1 MSSSAEY
8 GGQIVAVVTK
18 LIGGVEFLAPN
29 QNPSFIHTVEA
40 RSERVG
46 ARVTAQHS
54 KNAPTKAE
62 KDFEMTKHAKLLL
75 KHDESSIVRFAR
87 KQIEGKMTG
96 LETRDFYDAIVKCA
110 DARRAPGESDAQ
122 AFTKTIIE
130 DETFSRHCNS
140 RRAAPRKPRR
150 RKRQVGRTEDHGVD
164 SQRPAHPEPRLQRPC
179 HVVGGLPFSD
189 FSRNHRWRTVS

>member
-1 MSSSAEY
+1 MQRSSNMSSSAEY
-8 GGQIVAVVTK
+8 GRQIVAVVTK

-40 RSERVG
+40 RSESVG
-46 ARVTAQHS
+46 ARATARHR

-75 KHDESSIVRFAR
+75 KHDKSSIVRFAR
-87 KQIEGKMTG
+87 KQIEGKITG

-130 DETFSRHCNS
+130 DPAGRLLFKALQLAPSSTTKAQPTKASRGPHRGS
-140 RRAAPRKPRR
+140 R
-150 RKRQVGRTEDHGVD
+150 
-164 SQRPAHPEPRLQRPC
+164 S
-179 HVVGGLPFSD
+179 GLPTAGTP
-189 FSRNHRWRTVS
+189 RATATT

>member
-1 MSSSAEY
+1 MQRSSNMSSSAEY
-8 GGQIVAVVTK
+8 GRQIVAVVTK
-18 LIGGVEFLAPN
+18 LIGGDLQFEFLAPN

-40 RSERVG
+40 RSESVG
-46 ARVTAQHS
+46 ARATARHS

-62 KDFEMTKHAKLLL
+62 KDIEMTKHAKLLL

-122 AFTKTIIE
+122 AFTKAIIE
-130 DETFSRHCNS
+130 DETGRLLFKALQLAPSSTRKAPPTKAPSGPHRGSRS
-140 RRAAPRKPRR
+140 
-150 RKRQVGRTEDHGVD
+150 
-164 SQRPAHPEPRLQRPC
+164 
-179 HVVGGLPFSD
+179 GLPTAGTP
-189 FSRNHRWRTVS
+189 RATATT

>member
-1 MSSSAEY
+1 MQRSSNMSSSAEY
-8 GGQIVAVVTK
+8 GRQIVAVVTK
-18 LIGGVEFLAPN
+18 LIGGDLQFEFLAPN

-40 RSERVG
+40 RSESVG
-46 ARVTAQHS
+46 ARVTARHS

-122 AFTKTIIE
+122 AFTKAIIE
-130 DETFSRHCNS
+130 DETGRLLFKALQLAPSSTRKAPPPSGPHRGSRS
-140 RRAAPRKPRR
+140 
-150 RKRQVGRTEDHGVD
+150 
-164 SQRPAHPEPRLQRPC
+164 
-179 HVVGGLPFSD
+179 GLPTAGTP
-189 FSRNHRWRTVS
+189 RATATT